1 MAVISSSIQ
10 KPTSM
15 ASARSCHGMNI
26 AVGRVAID
34 DFQTEQSSLTA
45 QVDSHERRHYQ
56 VADRLGF
63 SLQCDA

>member
-1 MAVISSSIQ
+1 
-10 KPTSM
+10 
-15 ASARSCHGMNI
+15 MNI